1 MHLQLMEKRHKDVQL
16 RYGNTNAW
24 KNKKEK
30 KALIDIE
37 NIKIP
42 SIKVI
47 RILVKIKAVYGKIKF

>member
-1 MHLQLMEKRHKDVQL
+1 MEKRHKDVPL